1 MSDLNQKRVEV
12 ATQFFKDLEDGKG
25 KEVVLQHCTEG
36 ATFQCDV
43 FPQKTIE
50 EYSEFMKGIYSVIED
65 FRYEFISITSNDKQ
79 VVFVANML
87 GTHTKGGPVEPSNP
101 PKSTTG
107 MYVYIVNIGD
117 DLKVS
122 GMIKV
127 FDIHSAFSKLGW
139 PY

>member
-1 MSDLNQKRVEV
+1 MCESNSRIKV
-12 ATQFFKDLEDGKG
+12 ATQFFEDLEHGKG
-25 KEVVLQHCTEG
+25 KDVVLKHCVEG
-36 ATFQCDV
+36 ATFRCDV

-50 EYSEFMKGIYSVIED
+50 EYAEFMKGIYDVIED
-65 FRYEFISITSNDKQ
+65 FRYDMISITSNEKQ

-101 PKSTTG
+101 PKKTEG
-107 MYVYIVNIGD
+107 MYVYIVDIGD
-117 DLKVS
+117 DCKVT
-122 GMIKV
+122 GMLKV